1 VIASKTRRNAL
12 IALLLAA
19 SSGAALAQDSAR
31 PWTNRALSA
40 QERASLAVGAMTTE
54 EKLQLV
60 FGYFATDAD
69 YKSGYKAPKESRYG
83 SAGYIP
89 GIARLGIPPQWQ
101 TDAGVGV
108 ATQGGAP
115 QKRERTSLPSGM
127 ATAATWDPVTA
138 FEGGRM
144 IGSEA
149 RSSGFNVMLAGGV
162 NLVRDPRNGRNFEYG
177 GEDPLLAG
185 TMVGAQI
192 AGIQSNDIIST
203 IKHYAFNNLETG
215 RFVHDV
221 RVNRAAG
228 RMSDLLAFQ
237 FGFERGNPGSVMC
250 AYNRVNDDYACENQ
264 WLLTDLLRNEF
275 GFQGYVMSDWGATH
289 STEKAAMAGLDQE
302 SGWPFDDKAY
312 FQKPLADAVAAGRVP
327 PARLTEMAER
337 ILRPMFEHG
346 VVDNPVAEGPID
358 LAAHAAVT
366 RKDAE
371 QAIVLLQ
378 NRGNVLPL
386 AASAKRIVVIGG
398 YADKGVLAG
407 GGSSLT
413 YPVGGNAVPGLTPT
427 TWPGPVMYHP
437 SAPLKAIKALA
448 PNATVTFL
456 DGKDPAAAARAA
468 ANADVALVFLTQW
481 TGEAFDVELKLPDN
495 QDALVDAVAA
505 ANRNTVAVVE
515 SGGPVLM
522 PWKDRVAAIVEAWY
536 PGTAGGEAIANVLF
550 GKVNPSGHLPVTF
563 PASEAQ
569 LPRPALPGKGLP
581 ENTKFSIEYNEGAAV
596 GYKWFDARGMKPL
609 FPFGHGLSYTSFSL
623 GSLAAAPGANGGAKV
638 SFTVRNTGKR
648 AGAEVAQVYVS
659 PVNGGWEAPKRLAAF
674 AKVQL
679 APGQSKRVTLDVD
692 PRLLGIFDEASNSW
706 KIAGG
711 GYKMMLGTS
720 ATELGSS
727 AVVQLPA
734 ANLPGNW
741 RPAATAAAPATGV
754 IPERG

>member
-1 VIASKTRRNAL
+1 VKASNRRRIA
-12 IALLLAA
+12 IMALLLAA
-19 SSGAALAQDSAR
+19 SSGSAIAQDSTR
-31 PWTNRALSA
+31 PWLNPALSA
-40 QERASLAVGAMTTE
+40 NERASLAVAQMTNE

-69 YKSGYKAPKESRYG
+69 YKNGYKAPKEGRYG
-83 SAGYIP
+83 SAGYIA
-89 GIARLGIPPQWQ
+89 GIPRLGIPPQWQ
-101 TDAGVGV
+101 TDAGIGV

-115 QKRERTSLPSGM
+115 QKRERTSLPSGI
-127 ATAATWDPVTA
+127 ATTATWDPATA

-149 RSSGFNVMLAGGV
+149 RSSGFNVLLAGGV

-192 AGIQSNDIIST
+192 AGVQSNDIIST
-203 IKHYAFNNLETG
+203 IKHYAMNDLETG
-215 RFVHDV
+215 RNYHDA
-221 RVNRAAG
+221 RINRAAA

-250 AYNRVNDDYACENQ
+250 AYNRVNGEYACENQ
-264 WLLTDLLRNEF
+264 WLLTDVLRKDI
-275 GFQGYVMSDWGATH
+275 GFQGFVMSDWGATH
-289 STEKAAMAGLDQE
+289 STEKAALAGLDQQ
-302 SGWPFDDKAY
+302 SGWPFDDKPY
-312 FQKPLADAVAAGRVP
+312 FGKPLADAVAAGRVP
-327 PARLTEMAER
+327 EARLTEMATR
-337 ILRPMFEHG
+337 ILRPMFEHK
-346 VVDNPVAEGPID
+346 VVDRPVAEGPID
-358 LAAHAAVT
+358 LAAHAVVT

-386 AASAKRIVVIGG
+386 AASAKRILVIGG

-407 GGSSLT
+407 GGSSLV

-437 SAPLKAIKALA
+437 SSPLKAIKALA
-448 PNATVTFL
+448 PRATVTFL
-456 DGKDPAAAARAA
+456 DGRDPAAAARAA
-468 ANADVALVFLTQW
+468 AGADVVLLFVTQW
-481 TGEAFDVELKLPDN
+481 TGEAFDAELTLPDK
-495 QDALVDAVAA
+495 QDALVEAVAS
-505 ANRNTVAVVE
+505 ANRNTVAVLE
-515 SGGPVLM
+515 TGGPVLM

-536 PGTAGGEAIANVLF
+536 PGTSGGEAIANVLF

-563 PASEAQ
+563 PATLSQ
-569 LPRPALPGKGLP
+569 LPRPVRPGTGLA
-581 ENTKFSIEYNEGAAV
+581 ENVMFTIDHNEGAAV
-596 GYKWFDARGMKPL
+596 GYKWFDARGLKPL
-609 FPFGHGLSYTSFSL
+609 FPFGHGLSYTSFAM
-623 GSLAAAPGANGGAKV
+623 GSLTAAAGPNGGAKV

-692 PRLLGIFDEASNSW
+692 PRLLATFDEASNSW
-706 KIAGG
+706 KIKGG
-711 GYKMMLGTS
+711 GYKLTLGTS